1 MVKRSKRYTQTLEK
15 VDASKEY
22 STSDAVSMVKDNASA
37 KFDESVELHLKTS
50 SDPRQADQL
59 VRGVVVLPHGVG
71 KTPVV
76 AVFVEGESAT
86 VANESGA
93 DFVGGDDLIKKVE
106 SGWTE
111 FDVSIATSDMMSRV
125 SRLGKIL
132 GRKGLMPNPKTGTV
146 VKPDGL
152 SKAIESAKMGRV
164 EYKLDKNSII
174 HVVIGKA
181 SFEVQQLEDNF
192 NALMNSI
199 IRARP
204 GGIKGDFI
212 KSGYL
217 TSTMGP
223 SFALEVAALSQVKT
237 EYN

>member
-1 MVKRSKRYTQTLEK
+1 MVKRSKRYNQTLEK
-15 VDASKEY
+15 IDVNKQY
-22 STSDAVSMVKDNASA
+22 SPNDAVGMVKDNATA
-37 KFDESVELHLKTS
+37 KFDESIELHLKTS
-50 SDPRQADQL
+50 ADSTQADQL
-59 VRGVVVLPHGVG
+59 IRGVVVLPHGVG

-76 AVFVEGESAT
+76 AVFVEGESASI
-86 VANESGA
+86 ANESGA

-111 FDVSIATSDMMSRV
+111 FDVSIATSDMMARV
-125 SRLGKIL
+125 SRLGKVL

-164 EYKLDKNSII
+164 EYRLDKNSII

-181 SFEVQQLEDNF
+181 SFEAQQIEDNL
-192 NALMNSI
+192 NVLMNSI

-204 GGIKGDFI
+204 SGVKGDLI

-217 TSTMGP
+217 TSTMAT
-223 SFALEVAALSQVKT
+223 SFQFEETPITEVKT
-237 EYN
+237 Q

>member
-15 VDASKEY
+15 IDVGKEY
-22 STSDAVSMVKDNASA
+22 SSTDAVIKVKDNASA
-37 KFDESVELHLKTS
+37 KFDETVELHLKTS
-50 SDPRQADQL
+50 ADSTQANQL
-59 VRGVVVLPHGVG
+59 IRGVVVLPHGIG

-76 AVFVEGESAT
+76 AVFVEGESVT
-86 VANESGA
+86 IANESGA

-111 FDVSIATSDMMSRV
+111 FDVSIATSDMMARV

-146 VKPDGL
+146 VRPDGL
-152 SKAIESAKMGRV
+152 SKAIKSSKMGRV

-192 NALMNSI
+192 NALMDGI
-199 IRARP
+199 LRARP
-204 GGIKGDFI
+204 SGIKGDLI

-223 SFALEVAALSQVKT
+223 SFALEVVALSQVKT
-237 EYN
+237 EI